1 MALYKHLQAD
11 RLLLDDH
18 RARKVARL
26 NEIEVI
32 GSLGSWCKPRT
43 TGSSQSFG
51 LCGMVA
57 GMLSQARRDR
67 DLGARRLCEE
77 ELLEGRPR

>member
-26 NEIEVI
+26 NEIDVI
-32 GSLGSWCKPRT
+32 GSLGVLLQAKKA
-43 TGSSQSFG
+43 G
-51 LCGMVA
+51 LIAELQPLVTVIQAAGVHYGEQLVA
-57 GMLSQARRDR
+57 EAL
-67 DLGARRLCEE
+67 RLAGEA
-77 ELLEGRPR
+77 